1 MPASYTIKDLENLS
15 GIKAHTIRIWEKRYG
30 LLVPQRTDTN
40 IRRYSDDDLKKIIN
54 ISLLVNRGFK
64 ISKIAALSEEEL
76 SQHALNAHS
85 KHEDVD
91 DRIEKLIFYMLSL
104 DVKKLEEEVEKLI
117 DEVGMEKAIFRYTF
131 PLMEKIGL
139 LWQANSIVPAQEH
152 FVFNFLRQKLII
164 ETDKLPKPDEQAS
177 LSGLFFLP
185 EGENHEFSLLFYNY
199 LARKKGHYTL
209 YLGQSV
215 PLSDILTIA
224 ESFHFD
230 YYFTAIIT
238 STPKNDF
245 EQFMEDFSRQV
256 PTSMLY
262 ITGKEAQQYK
272 RKHPRNTRIINH
284 PDKFNGEIKIQTDT
298 KESPLSDVL

>member
-1 MPASYTIKDLENLS
+1 MPGSYTIKDLENLS

-40 IRRYSDDDLKKIIN
+40 IRRYTDDDLKKIIN

-64 ISKIAALSEEEL
+64 ISKIALLSEEEL
-76 SQHALNAHS
+76 YNHALKANS
-85 KHEDVD
+85 KPEDTN

-104 DVKKLEEEVEKLI
+104 DINSLEQEVESLI
-117 DEVGMEKAIFRYTF
+117 QEAGVEKAIYLYIF
-131 PLMEKIGL
+131 PLMEKIGA

-152 FVFNFLRQKLII
+152 FMFNFLRQKLII
-164 ETDKLPKPDEQAS
+164 ETDKLPKANGQAES
-177 LSGLFFLP
+177 SGLFFLP

-199 LARKKGHYTL
+199 LARKNGHRTL

-238 STPKNDF
+238 SSPKDEF
-245 EQFMEDFSRQV
+245 EQFLSDFSRKV
-256 PTSMLY
+256 STSMLY
-262 ITGKEAQQYK
+262 ITGKEAHNYK
-272 RKHPRNTRIINH
+272 RKHPRNARVISQ
-284 PDKFNGEIKIQTDT
+284 PEKFAEEIKHLVK
-298 KESPLSDVL
+298 KEE

>member
-1 MPASYTIKDLENLS
+1 MPGSYTIKDLENLS

-40 IRRYSDDDLKKIIN
+40 IRRYTDDDLKKIIN

-76 SQHALNAHS
+76 YNHALKVNS
-85 KHEDVD
+85 KPEDTN
-91 DRIEKLIFYMLSL
+91 DRIEKLIFYMLAL
-104 DVKKLEEEVEKLI
+104 DVKSLEEEIESLVKQAGVE
-117 DEVGMEKAIFRYTF
+117 EAIYQYIF
-131 PLMEKIGL
+131 PLMEKIGV

-152 FVFNFLRQKLII
+152 FIFNFLRQKLIV
-164 ETDKLPKPDEQAS
+164 ETDKLAKANGDAK

-185 EGENHEFSLLFYNY
+185 EGENHELSLLYYNY
-199 LARKKGHYTL
+199 LALKNGHHTL

-238 STPKNDF
+238 SSPKDDF
-245 EQFMEDFSRQV
+245 EQFLKDFSHKV
-256 PTSMLY
+256 STSMLY
-262 ITGKEAQQYK
+262 ITGKEAQHYK
-272 RKHPRNTRIINH
+272 RKHPNNTRVISR
-284 PDKFNGEIKIQTDT
+284 PEKFAEEIKTLIKK
-298 KESPLSDVL
+298 KE

>member
-1 MPASYTIKDLENLS
+1 MPGTYTIKDLENLS

-30 LLVPQRTDTN
+30 LLIPQRTDTN
-40 IRRYSDDDLKKIIN
+40 IRRYTDDDLKKIIN

-76 SQHALNAHS
+76 YNHALKANS
-85 KHEDVD
+85 KPEDTN
-91 DRIEKLIFYMLSL
+91 DRIEKLIFHMLSL
-104 DVKKLEEEVEKLI
+104 DVNSIEQEVESLI
-117 DEVGMEKAIFRYTF
+117 QEAGVEKAIYQYIF
-131 PLMEKIGL
+131 PLMEKIGA

-152 FVFNFLRQKLII
+152 FMFNFLRQKLIV
-164 ETDKLPKPDEQAS
+164 ETDKLPKTNGQTEP
-177 LSGLFFLP
+177 SGLFFLP

-199 LARKKGHYTL
+199 LARKNGHHTL

-238 STPKNDF
+238 STPKSDF
-245 EQFMEDFSRQV
+245 EQFLGDFSHKV
-256 PTSMLY
+256 STSTLFV
-262 ITGKEAQQYK
+262 TGKEAQHYK
-272 RKHPRNTRIINH
+272 RKHPRNTRIISR
-284 PDKFNGEIKIQTDT
+284 PEKFSEEIRSLTR
-298 KESPLSDVL
+298 KEN

>member
-1 MPASYTIKDLENLS
+1 MSASYTIKDLENLS

-40 IRRYSDDDLKKIIN
+40 IRRYSDDSLKKIIN

-64 ISKIAALSEEEL
+64 ISKIATLAEEEL
-76 SQHALNAHS
+76 YNLALKVNS
-85 KHEDVD
+85 KPEDTN

-104 DVKKLEEEVEKLI
+104 DVNSLELEIESLI
-117 DEVGMEKAIFRYTF
+117 QEVGVEKAIYQYIF
-131 PLMEKIGL
+131 PLMEKIGA

-164 ETDKLPKPDEQAS
+164 ETDKLPKPAGKEQ

-199 LARKKGHYTL
+199 LARKNAHRTL

-215 PLSDILTIA
+215 PLSDILRIA
-224 ESFHFD
+224 ESYHFD

-238 STPKNDF
+238 SSPKDDF
-245 EQFMEDFSRQV
+245 EQFLADFSRKV
-256 PTSMLY
+256 STSMLY
-262 ITGKEAQQYK
+262 ITGKEAKHYK
-272 RKHPRNTRIINH
+272 RKHPRSIRIISQ
-284 PDKFNGEIKIQTDT
+284 PEKFTEEIKSLNAK
-298 KESPLSDVL
+298 KE

>member
-1 MPASYTIKDLENLS
+1 MSASYTIKDLENLS

-30 LLVPQRTDTN
+30 LLVPKRTDTN

-76 SQHALNAHS
+76 YHHALKVNS
-85 KHEDVD
+85 KPEDTN

-104 DVKKLEEEVEKLI
+104 DVNSIELEVESLI
-117 DEVGMEKAIFRYTF
+117 QEAGVEKAIYQYIF
-131 PLMEKIGL
+131 PLMEKIGT

-164 ETDKLPKPDEQAS
+164 ETDKLPKTDGNEQ

-199 LARKKGHYTL
+199 LARKNGHHTL

-238 STPKNDF
+238 SSPKDDF
-245 EQFMEDFSRQV
+245 EQFLSDFSSKV
-256 PTSMLY
+256 SASMLY
-262 ITGKEAQQYK
+262 VTGKEAQNYK
-272 RKHPRNTRIINH
+272 RKHPRNTRIVSQ
-284 PDKFNGEIKIQTDT
+284 PEKFAVEIKSLDT
-298 KESPLSDVL
+298 KKK